1 MNLTI
6 LEKLTLLLLDDDSGK
21 WVTNEQYVNYILAAG
36 IIFQLT
42 QKEMIEIQDKKIVVK
57 SGNLTSDVILNE
69 AVDKIEDAWFKST
82 NSLLNK
88 LASYTRKIKDDII
101 KSLLSK
107 GILKREE
114 GKFLFIFPKDYYP
127 MVNSQYEN
135 ALKANLLQIVMNK
148 EECEE
153 EHELMLGLI
162 SIANIET
169 KIFPECNN
177 IKLLKANL
185 KSYVKDNKINTAT
198 NDAIVAAQTAMTV
211 AVTTSVIASN

>member
-6 LEKLTLLLLDDDSGK
+6 LEKLTLLLLDDDTGK
-21 WVTNEQYVNYILAAG
+21 WVTNEQYVNYMLAAG

-42 QKEMIEIQDKKIVVK
+42 QKEMIEIQDKKIIVK
-57 SGNLTSDVILNE
+57 SGNLTGDTILNE

-88 LASYTRKIKDDII
+88 LASYTRNIKDDII

-127 MVNSQYEN
+127 MVNSEYEN
-135 ALKANLLQIVMNK
+135 ALKVELLKIVMNK
-148 EECEE
+148 DECEE

-162 SIANIET
+162 SIANIED
-169 KIFPECNN
+169 KIFPEC
-177 IKLLKANL
+177 KDMKSLKANL
-185 KSYVKDNKINTAT
+185 KSYVKDNKINSAT
-198 NDAIVAAQTAMTV
+198 NDAIVAAQTAMMI